1 MEITW
6 LGHSSV
12 RINSRDII
20 LVTDPYDTSDG
31 TFMPL
36 QKADIVT
43 VSNDSPKHSHM
54 SSVTGNPH
62 LVHGPGE
69 YEISHFY
76 ITGTGTA
83 LDDGEETGG
92 KVNTFY
98 TIRAEGLTL
107 CHLGALNRKLTPAQ
121 LDRLRQ
127 TQILIAPVSGEGIL
141 PTSALQEIISSIQP
155 RVLIPVQ
162 YGDGGPDG
170 LESPDRF
177 FTNIGVAELPPSS
190 NRLTVNETNL
200 PADMRIN
207 LLNRQT

>member
-20 LVTDPYDTSDG
+20 LVTDPYDTSEG
-31 TFMPL
+31 TFMTP
-36 QKADIVT
+36 QNADIVT
-43 VSNDSPKHSHM
+43 VSNDSPKHSHT
-54 SSVTGNPH
+54 SSITGNPH

-76 ITGTGTA
+76 ITGTGTSIEEG
-83 LDDGEETGG
+83 DDTGG

-107 CHLGALNRKLTPAQ
+107 CHLGALSRKPTPAQ

-127 TQILIAPVSGEGIL
+127 TQILIAPVSGKGIL
-141 PTSALQEIISSIQP
+141 TTAALQEIISSIQP

-162 YGDGGPDG
+162 HGDGGPEE
-170 LESPDRF
+170 LEGPERF
-177 FTNIGVAELPPSS
+177 LTNIGVAEPPPSS
-190 NRLTVNETNL
+190 NRLTINETNL

>member
-20 LVTDPYDTSDG
+20 LVTDPYDTSEG
-31 TFMPL
+31 NFMPP

-43 VSNDSPKHSHM
+43 VSNDSPKHSHT

-62 LVHGPGE
+62 LIHGPGE

-76 ITGTGTA
+76 VTGTGTA
-83 LDDGEETGG
+83 IDEGEEAGG
-92 KVNTFY
+92 RVNTFY

-107 CHLGALNRKLTPAQ
+107 CHLGALTRKLTPAQ

-141 PTSALQEIISSIQP
+141 PTTALQEIISSIQP

-162 YGDGGPDG
+162 YGDGGPEE
-170 LESPDRF
+170 LESVERF
-177 FTNIGVAELPPSS
+177 LTNMGVAEPPPSS
-190 NRLTVNETNL
+190 NRLTINETNL

-207 LLNRQT
+207 LLNRQI